1 MARMFSEHAGFFC
14 GLVHLLCFTVW
25 WLSSQKKNYQRFQ
38 IFIICADAFSILH
51 EMLGVKP
58 GRIFHASMGLRLLP
72 FFQNHIKDEAE
83 NTGDKGN
90 GIGKEENRW

>member
-1 MARMFSEHAGFFC
+1 MRAFFVV
-14 GLVHLLCFTVW
+14 LFISSVLLSGGS
-25 WLSSQKKNYQRFQ
+25 LLKKNYQRFQ